1 MDRTTLT
8 GFLLIGA
15 LLLIWTQ
22 LTGPTQA
29 EIVEQQRIQDSI
41 ATATAGP
48 DLQGRSEP
56 LAYAP
61 DTSRAGRE
69 AADAV
74 FGAFAPDPALGER
87 TYTLENDDLRL
98 TFSNVGGRIVGAEIK
113 GYDKLNVD
121 DEGEEVRARVL
132 LLEDE
137 RNRWNFRLPAAGAA
151 GGVVDTER
159 LPFAAT
165 ATDRAI
171 TFRAPAAGGGYF
183 EQRYALPASG
193 YAVEYAVAARGLAG
207 LADGVELQWV
217 NYLDKIEK
225 NVEYEQQNALTYWRE
240 VDENPDYLSASGE
253 ETELA
258 DGAVAWVSNTNQFFN
273 TSLVARDRPF
283 GRAELTTA
291 TLAEDAPDLK
301 RLESRLTLPL
311 GTADGGEAT
320 YTLYVG
326 PNEFEALRA
335 VGEDLEDII
344 PFGWS
349 LFGTVNRWII
359 RPVFSFLSSFI
370 GSAGLVIL
378 TLTLVIKL
386 ALYPLT
392 YKMLYSQAK
401 MQALKPRLA
410 KLRAKFKDDQ
420 QQQQMET
427 MKVYREYGVNP
438 AGGCLPMVLQMPI
451 WFALYRFFPASI
463 EFRQESFLWA
473 TDLSSYD
480 EFFQLPFAVPFY
492 GDHVSMF
499 TLLWVVTTIAY
510 TYYNQQMMDMGQ
522 MANNPALKYMQYGMP
537 VMFLFFFNNFASGLT
552 VYLVFSNLFNI
563 AQTIVTKNV
572 VIDHEKIE
580 RELVAAKAKPKKK
593 SGFGARLEE
602 ALKEQQRVAAQRQ
615 AGK

>member
-29 EIVEQQRIQDSI
+29 EIVEQQRVQDSL
-41 ATATAGP
+41 AAAQAGP
-48 DLQGRSEP
+48 DLQGRVGPPE
-56 LAYAP
+56 YQP
-61 DTSRAGRE
+61 DTSAVGRQAATAQFGDFTPRAGI
-69 AADAV
+69 AV
-74 FGAFAPDPALGER
+74 R
-87 TYTLENDDLRL
+87 TYTLENEDLKL
-98 TFSNVGGRIVGAEIK
+98 TFSNLGGRIVAAEIK
-113 GYDKLNVD
+113 GYEKLNINE
-121 DEGEEVRARVL
+121 EGEEVRARVL

-137 RNRWNFRLPAAGAA
+137 RNRWNFRLPANGVA
-151 GGVVDTER
+151 GGIVQTAD
-159 LPFAAT
+159 LPFEAT
-165 ATDRAI
+165 VSGNAI
-171 TFRAPAAGGGYF
+171 AFRAPNGSGGYL
-183 EQRYALPASG
+183 EQRYTLPKSG
-193 YAVEYAVAARGLAG
+193 YAVEYAVDAQGLAG
-207 LADGVELQWV
+207 VADALELEWV

-240 VDENPDYLSASGE
+240 VDENPDYVSASGE
-253 ETELA
+253 ATELA

-273 TSLVARDRPF
+273 TSLVAKERPF
-283 GRAELTTA
+283 GRAEMRSE
-291 TLAEDAPDLK
+291 TLPEDAPDLK
-301 RLESRLTLPL
+301 RLETHLSVPL
-311 GTADGGEAT
+311 AAEVTM
-320 YTLYVG
+320 YVG

-349 LFGTVNRWII
+349 LFGTVNRWIV
-359 RPVFSFLSSFI
+359 RPIFSFLSSFI
-370 GSAGLVIL
+370 GQAGLVIL
-378 TLTLVIKL
+378 TLTFIIKL

-410 KLRAKFKDDQ
+410 KLRAKYKDDQ

-438 AGGCLPMVLQMPI
+438 AGGCLPMILQMPI

-463 EFRQESFLWA
+463 EFRQEGFLWA

-480 EFFQLPFAVPFY
+480 EFFQLPFAIPFY

-499 TLLWVVTTIAY
+499 TLLWVITTIAY

-537 VMFLFFFNNFASGLT
+537 VMFLFFFNNFAAGLT

-572 VIDHEKIE
+572 IIAHEKIE
-580 RELVAAKAKPKKK
+580 RNLVAAKAKPKKK

-602 ALKEQQRVAAQRQ
+602 ALKEQQRIAAQRQ
-615 AGK
+615 GGK